1 LRKEREKMA
10 DDKWGDQYDQT
21 GREPFHWQSSI
32 SYKTADKIVLRG
44 YDTTEMAEAGWSF
57 AAAVFLL
64 FQGRLPKINEEKML
78 NFFMVEFMEHAMSP
92 STLTARCC
100 ASGRPA
106 LNAAIAAGIM
116 TFGEA
121 HGPGHLH
128 GIMVHKY
135 MEMGE
140 KNGWNLTQ
148 IAEQLVKDHKGKLI
162 MGLGQPQHIHG
173 DPRAIRIMKMA
184 RELGVAGKFHDLQIE
199 IEKAFE
205 KINGK
210 KVWTNVIGGGNS
222 VFMDLGFSPLAAWAI
237 GVLCR
242 GFSCAAHAME
252 EMTREKAW
260 RASRTTKMINL
271 LDLSIQGPK
280 YYDGPPDKPV
290 PKPGDRK
297 E

>member
-1 LRKEREKMA
+1 MS
-10 DDKWGDQYDQT
+10 DDKWEEQYDQT
-21 GREPFHWQSSI
+21 GREPFHWQTEI
-32 SYKTADKIVLRG
+32 GYKTADKIVLRG
-44 YDTTEMAEAGWSF
+44 YDTTELAEAGWSF
-57 AAAVFLL
+57 PAVVFLL
-64 FQGRLPKINEEKML
+64 FQGRLPKKNEEKML
-78 NFFMVEFMEHAMSP
+78 NFFMVEFMEHALSP

-135 MEMGE
+135 MELHDKQG
-140 KNGWNLTQ
+140 KSL
-148 IAEQLVKDHKGKLI
+148 AEVAEILVKDHKGKII

-184 RELGVAGKFHDLQIE
+184 RELGIAGKFHDLQIE

-205 KINGK
+205 RINGK
-210 KVWTNVIGGGNS
+210 KVWTNVIGGANS
-222 VFMDLGFSPLAAWAI
+222 VFMDLGFTPLAAWAI

-260 RASRTTKMINL
+260 RASRSTKMINL

-280 YYDGPPDKPV
+280 YYDGHPNRPV
-290 PKPGDRK
+290 PKPEDRK

>member
-1 LRKEREKMA
+1 
-10 DDKWGDQYDQT
+10 
-21 GREPFHWQSSI
+21 
-32 SYKTADKIVLRG
+32 
-44 YDTTEMAEAGWSF
+44 
-57 AAAVFLL
+57 
-64 FQGRLPKINEEKML
+64 ML

-140 KNGWNLTQ
+140 KNGWTLTQ
-148 IAEQLVKDHKGKLI
+148 IAEQLVKDHKGKNI

-205 KINGK
+205 RINGK
-210 KVWTNVIGGGNS
+210 KIWTNVIGGGNCI
-222 VFMDLGFSPLAAWAI
+222 FMDLGFSPLAAWAI

-242 GFSCAAHAME
+242 GFSCGAHAIE

-280 YYDGPPDKPV
+280 YYDGPPERPV
-290 PKPGDRK
+290 PKPQDRK

>member
-1 LRKEREKMA
+1 MSE
-10 DDKWGDQYDQT
+10 DKWGNQYDQT
-21 GREPFHWQSSI
+21 GREPFHWQTEI
-32 SYKTADKIVLRG
+32 GYKTADKIVLRG
-44 YDTTEMAEAGWSF
+44 YDTTELGEAGWTF
-57 AAAVFLL
+57 PAVVFLL
-64 FQGRLPKINEEKML
+64 FQGRLPKKNEEKML
-78 NFFMVEFMEHAMSP
+78 NFFMVEFMEHALSP

-135 MEMGE
+135 MELHDKQG
-140 KNGWNLTQ
+140 KSLTEV
-148 IAEQLVKDHKGKLI
+148 AEILVKDHKGKII

-205 KINGK
+205 RINGK
-210 KVWTNVIGGGNS
+210 KVWTNVIGGANS
-222 VFMDLGFSPLAAWAI
+222 VFMDLGFTPLAAWAI

-260 RASRTTKMINL
+260 RASRSTKMINL

-280 YYDGPPDKPV
+280 YYDGHPDRPV
-290 PKPGDRK
+290 PKPEDRK

>member
-1 LRKEREKMA
+1 MSSEI
-10 DDKWGDQYDQT
+10 
-21 GREPFHWQSSI
+21 GREPFHWQCGFA
-32 SYKTADKIVLRG
+32 YKTADKIVLQG
-44 YDTTEMAEAGWSF
+44 YETTDLAEAGWSF

-78 NFFMVEFMEHAMSP
+78 NFFMVTFMEHAMSP

-100 ASGRPA
+100 AAGRPP
-106 LNAAIAAGIM
+106 LNSVIAAGIM

-128 GIMVHKY
+128 GLMVHKY

-140 KNGWNLTQ
+140 KNGWTLART
-148 IAEQLVKDHKGKLI
+148 AEELVNDHKGKNI

-184 RELGVAGKFHDLQIE
+184 RELGVAGKFHDFQLE

-205 KINGK
+205 RINGK
-210 KVWTNVIGGGNS
+210 KVFINVIGGANCI
-222 VFMDLGFSPLAAWAI
+222 FMDLGFSPLAAWSI

-242 GFSCAAHAME
+242 GFSCAAHGIE
-252 EMTREKAW
+252 EMTREKPW
-260 RASRTTKMINL
+260 RASRSTKMVNL
-271 LDLSIQGPK
+271 LDLTLQGPEN
-280 YYDGPPDKPV
+280 YDGPADRPV
-290 PKPGDRK
+290 PNPSDRT

>member
-1 LRKEREKMA
+1 MSE
-10 DDKWGDQYDQT
+10 DKWGNQYDQT
-21 GREPFHWQSSI
+21 GREPFHWQTEI
-32 SYKTADKIVLRG
+32 GYKTADKIVLRG
-44 YDTTEMAEAGWSF
+44 YDTTELAEAGWTF
-57 AAAVFLL
+57 PAVVFLL
-64 FQGRLPKINEEKML
+64 FQGRLPKKNEEKML
-78 NFFMVEFMEHAMSP
+78 NFFMVEFMEHALSP

-135 MEMGE
+135 MELHDKQG
-140 KNGWNLTQ
+140 KSLTEV
-148 IAEQLVKDHKGKLI
+148 AEILVKDHKGKII

-205 KINGK
+205 RINGK
-210 KVWTNVIGGGNS
+210 KVWTNVIGGANS
-222 VFMDLGFSPLAAWAI
+222 VFMDLGFTPLAAWAI

-260 RASRTTKMINL
+260 RASRSTKMINL

-280 YYDGPPDKPV
+280 YYDGHPDRPV
-290 PKPGDRK
+290 PKPEDRK